1 MIWDSGLLLSSGTPI
16 LRERVWKG
24 KRVWDPKH
32 SKLSALYHKLHHKEN
47 DSELELTPE
56 MRVLYLGAGNGTT
69 VSFVADYVEVI
80 YAIEPAPEPMT
91 DLISIALARENIIP
105 LLSDARRPKEY
116 AALIEEVDMVYQD
129 VAQPNQVEIFL
140 ANCATFLKNGGTG
153 ILMLKTRC
161 IDVRQD
167 PEELSVAA
175 VQTLSDAGYII
186 CDRIW
191 LEPWHKDHSALIT
204 HKRDIA

>member
-1 MIWDSGLLLSSGTPI
+1 MIWDSGMLLSPGVPI
-16 LRERVWKG
+16 FRERIWKG
-24 KRVWDPKH
+24 KRVWEPKH
-32 SKLSALYHKLHHKEN
+32 SKLAALYHKKQN
-47 DSELELTPE
+47 PELELTPK

-69 VSFVADYVEVI
+69 VSYVADYVEVI

-91 DLISIALARENIIP
+91 DLISIARKRQNIIP
-105 LLSDARRPKEY
+105 LLSDARKPKEY
-116 AALIEEVDMVYQD
+116 AALVEEVDMVYQD

-140 ANCATFLKNGGTG
+140 ANCRLFLKKGGIG

-167 PEELSVAA
+167 PKELSEAA
-175 VQTLSDAGYII
+175 FEALSDAGYII
-186 CDRIW
+186 SDRIW
-191 LEPWHKDHSALIT
+191 LEPWHQDHSALIA

>member
-1 MIWDSGLLLSSGTPI
+1 MIWDSGMLLSSGTPI
-16 LRERVWKG
+16 LMERVWKG

-32 SKLSALYHKLHHKEN
+32 SKLSALYHILHHKEN
-47 DSELELTPE
+47 GSELELTPE

-69 VSFVADYVEVI
+69 VSFVADYVDVI

-91 DLISIALARENIIP
+91 DLISITLARKNIIP

-116 AALIEEVDMVYQD
+116 AALVEEVDMVYQD

-140 ANCATFLKNGGTG
+140 SNCTTFLKDGGIG

-161 IDVRQD
+161 IDVHQD
-167 PEELSVAA
+167 PEKLSLAA

-186 CDRIW
+186 RDRIW
-191 LEPWHKDHSALIT
+191 LEPWHRDHSALIT
-204 HKRDIA
+204 QKRDMT

>member
-1 MIWDSGLLLSSGTPI
+1 MIWDTGMLLSPGTPI
-16 LRERVWKG
+16 LRERIWKG
-24 KRVWDPKH
+24 KRIWDPKH
-32 SKLSALYHKLHHKEN
+32 SKLSALYHKLYQKEN
-47 DSELELTPE
+47 TPELELTPK
-56 MRVLYLGAGNGTT
+56 MRVLYLGAGSGTT

-91 DLISIALARENIIP
+91 DLISIAQKRKNIIP
-105 LLSDARRPKEY
+105 LLSDARKPKEY

-140 ANCATFLKNGGTG
+140 ENCEIFLKSGGIG

-167 PEELSVAA
+167 PQELSSAA
-175 VQTLSDAGYII
+175 AQTLSDAGYII

-191 LEPWHKDHSALIT
+191 LEPWHRDHSALVT
-204 HKRDIA
+204 HK

>member
-1 MIWDSGLLLSSGTPI
+1 MIWDSGMLLSPGTAI

-32 SKLSALYHKLHHKEN
+32 SKLSALYHKLYEKESN
-47 DSELELTPE
+47 FELELTPE

-69 VSFVADYVEVI
+69 VSFIADYVEVI
-80 YAIEPAPEPMT
+80 YAIEPAPEPMG
-91 DLISIALARENIIP
+91 DLISIAQKRENIIP
-105 LLSDARRPKEY
+105 LLSDARKPKEY

-140 ANCATFLKNGGTG
+140 ANCAPFLKSGGIG

-167 PEELSVAA
+167 PKELSEVA

-191 LEPWHKDHSALIT
+191 LEPWHQDHSALIT
-204 HKRDIA
+204 HKRKA